1 MLLPLI
7 PSEPEAD
14 GSDQRQRKR
23 SHDPRRR
30 STTIQLTAAASV
42 TLLIC
47 QVSAPSE
54 GTHAGYLNIQ
64 YELCGPI
71 AQSTMMS
78 RFPSAAPRNSN
89 PLGFF
94 DLLFE

>member
-42 TLLIC
+42 
-47 QVSAPSE
+47 
-54 GTHAGYLNIQ
+54 THAGYLNIQ